1 MRASACE
8 DPMKRLLL
16 KNANVVL
23 PDREARGA
31 AVLIEEGKIVSL
43 EAGQAGEELDLA
55 GTTLLPGFIDV
66 HIHGA
71 VGVDVMAATAEDLRK
86 VSEYLAGQGVTSWVP
101 TFVPAS
107 DENYASAI
115 AAISE
120 AMDGPGARVLGVHY
134 EGPFVNTA
142 QCGALHTEYFKTYS
156 SVEDL
161 DSLPLP

>member
-1 MRASACE
+1 
-8 DPMKRLLL
+8 MKTLLL

-23 PDREARGA
+23 PDREVQGA
-31 AVLIEEGKIVSL
+31 SVLIEEGKILSL
-43 EAGQAGEELDLA
+43 EPESAAEELDLA

-71 VGVDVMAATAEDLRK
+71 IGIDVMDATPADLRK
-86 VSEYLAGQGVTSWVP
+86 MSEYLASQGVTSWLP

-120 AMDGPGARVLGVHY
+120 AMNSPGARIL
-134 EGPFVNTA
+134 
-142 QCGALHTEYFKTYS
+142 
-156 SVEDL
+156 
-161 DSLPLP
+161 